1 MSINNS
7 LNTWMMSAV
16 ICQDFIPVSEQ
27 FLLPK
32 MGEMDFID
40 EQVGGVARSGQ
51 S

>member
-1 MSINNS
+1 
-7 LNTWMMSAV
+7 MMSAV

-40 EQVGGVARSGQ
+40 EQVGGGVARSGQ
-51 S
+51 SWLIL

>member
-1 MSINNS
+1 
-7 LNTWMMSAV
+7 MMSAV

-51 S
+51 SWLIL